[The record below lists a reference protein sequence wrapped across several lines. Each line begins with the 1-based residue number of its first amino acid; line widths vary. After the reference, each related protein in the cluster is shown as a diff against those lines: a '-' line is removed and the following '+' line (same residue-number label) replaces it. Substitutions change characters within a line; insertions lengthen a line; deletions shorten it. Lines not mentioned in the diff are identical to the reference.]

1 MKDQEINYLKEKLI
15 SERKIAVE
23 RLRINQEFIAD
34 TNIKENLG
42 ELSSYDNHPADQGS
56 ELFEKEKQY
65 ALEKHN
71 LSYLRQIEDSLKRIE
86 SGDYGICEFCGNN
99 IGFERLNAHPI
110 AKLCIECQNTES
122 IDSDARDLDKDRPIE
137 ESYLEYPF
145 GRTFTDN
152 TDNVAFDGEDTWQAV
167 QRYGSSSGPQDI
179 SVNSLIDY
187 ENAYIGSEERD
198 GLSEVVDSVD
208 NEGYRKQLPKTD

>member
-15 SERKIAVE
+15 SEKKIAVE

-71 LSYLRQIEDSLKRIE
+71 LSY
-86 SGDYGICEFCGNN
+86 
-99 IGFERLNAHPI
+99 
-110 AKLCIECQNTES
+110 
-122 IDSDARDLDKDRPIE
+122 
-137 ESYLEYPF
+137 
-145 GRTFTDN
+145 
-152 TDNVAFDGEDTWQAV
+152 
-167 QRYGSSSGPQDI
+167 
-179 SVNSLIDY
+179 
-187 ENAYIGSEERD
+187 
-198 GLSEVVDSVD
+198 
-208 NEGYRKQLPKTD
+208 

>member
-65 ALEKHN
+65 ALE
-71 LSYLRQIEDSLKRIE
+71 
-86 SGDYGICEFCGNN
+86 N
-99 IGFERLNAHPI
+99 II
-110 AKLCIECQNTES
+110 
-122 IDSDARDLDKDRPIE
+122 
-137 ESYLEYPF
+137 
-145 GRTFTDN
+145 
-152 TDNVAFDGEDTWQAV
+152 
-167 QRYGSSSGPQDI
+167 
-179 SVNSLIDY
+179 
-187 ENAYIGSEERD
+187 
-198 GLSEVVDSVD
+198 
-208 NEGYRKQLPKTD
+208 

>member
-71 LSYLRQIEDSLKRIE
+71 LSY
-86 SGDYGICEFCGNN
+86 
-99 IGFERLNAHPI
+99 
-110 AKLCIECQNTES
+110 
-122 IDSDARDLDKDRPIE
+122 
-137 ESYLEYPF
+137 
-145 GRTFTDN
+145 
-152 TDNVAFDGEDTWQAV
+152 
-167 QRYGSSSGPQDI
+167 
-179 SVNSLIDY
+179 
-187 ENAYIGSEERD
+187 
-198 GLSEVVDSVD
+198 
-208 NEGYRKQLPKTD
+208 